1 MFNKIKNVTPQNNYI
16 LYVRFI
22 NGVTKKYDVSKL
34 FDQYK
39 IFNCLK
45 EDKNL
50 YNSVTVDT
58 GEYAIV
64 WNDELDISCNEL
76 WNNGVTVKTPF
87 DNLLS
92 FTDASTL
99 WNLSE
104 STLRKAVFYGKFE
117 NEVDVCKIGH
127 DYLITKEAMI
137 REYGEI
143 PK

>member
-16 LYVRFI
+16 FYVRFI
-22 NGVTKKYDVSKL
+22 NEVTKKYDVSKL

-58 GEYAIV
+58 VGYAIV

-76 WNNGVTVKTPF
+76 WNNGVTLKTSF

-92 FTDASTL
+92 FIDASTL
-99 WNLSE
+99 LNLSE
-104 STLRKAVFYGKFE
+104 STLRKAVFYR
-117 NEVDVCKIGH
+117 KI
-127 DYLITKEAMI
+127 
-137 REYGEI
+137 
-143 PK
+143 